1 MERESWLPAIISQ
14 EIGPVGIDS
23 WRAARCLP
31 KSDHRIYTIADDFDN
46 HSREQNMKRIL
57 AVATL
62 LSILI
67 SELAGADALSINP
80 GLWEFKSS
88 STNPLTGQ
96 RESETETECVVEDKL
111 DPAEMIDNQDG
122 CEITKSTLSGDT
134 LTFSM
139 SCKMQGGEMTMNA
152 VYQSDG
158 DSVDGTTKINISF
171 GTQTMTS
178 DGSFSGQRIGDC

>member
-14 EIGPVGIDS
+14 AIGSVGVDS

-31 KSDHRIYTIADDFDN
+31 ISDHRICTIADDFGN
-46 HSREQNMKRIL
+46 HSGEQKMKGIL

-67 SELAGADALSINP
+67 SELAGAEALAINP
-80 GLWEFKSS
+80 GFWEFKST

-96 RESETETECVVEDKL
+96 TESETETECVVESEL
-111 DPAEMIDNQDG
+111 DLADLIDNQDG
-122 CEITKSTLSGDT
+122 CEITESSLNGDT

-139 SCKMQGGEMTMNA
+139 SCKMQGGEMAMNA

-178 DGSFSGQRIGDC
+178 NGSFSGQRLGDC